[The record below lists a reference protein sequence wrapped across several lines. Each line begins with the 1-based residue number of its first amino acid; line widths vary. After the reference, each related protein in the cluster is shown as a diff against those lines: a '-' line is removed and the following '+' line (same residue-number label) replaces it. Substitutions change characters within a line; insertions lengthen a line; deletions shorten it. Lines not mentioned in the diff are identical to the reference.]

1 MLPIIVASVL
11 SLLAVGFIVWF
22 WTRTPSNLT
31 KRYCIP
37 VTIFGVTAVIALW
50 FFAVILPIL

>member
-11 SLLAVGFIVWF
+11 SLLALAFLVWF
-22 WTRTPSNLT
+22 WVRTPSNLT
-31 KRYCIP
+31 KWYCVP
-37 VTIFGVTAVIALW
+37 VTIFGVAAVVALW